1 MNFDINQKLDE
12 LLSMKYE
19 TETVEFKEAKD
30 NFSFDDLGK
39 YFSALSNEA
48 NLHNEKYAW
57 LVFGVEDKKHN
68 IVGTNYKNDDK
79 SLLALKEEMGKQ
91 TTGNLTFVEIYKCF
105 RKNKNDEE
113 KRILVFQIPA
123 APCGMPVAFKR
134 MYYGRDGE
142 ALVGLSIEK
151 IERIRA
157 QNVTNDWSAGIIEEA
172 TIGDLDERALNL
184 ARELFKRRNPS
195 KSDEV
200 DTWDNITFLNK
211 AKITQ
216 KGKITRTALLLLGK
230 NECEYMLAPADPKIR
245 WILRDANGEKKS
257 HFITGIPF
265 LLAVDEIYSKIR
277 IIRYQYMRQ
286 EGTLFPEEVDQYD
299 AFTIREALNN
309 CIAHQDYTKGCR
321 INVIEADDQLIF
333 ENAGSFIPNSV
344 EQVIKD
350 NSPESFY
357 RNRFLA
363 SAMMNLNMVET
374 AGGGIYK
381 LFQIQS
387 RKFFPL
393 PDYEL
398 TEDSVKVTIV
408 GKVLDLNF
416 ARQLAKN
423 PDLSLIEILALDKV
437 SKHKPLLDEEIA
449 LLRSKKLIE
458 GRKPN
463 FIIAKEVLQTA
474 GMKAEYTKNKGFDNK
489 YYRDLVIAALKHHGT
504 MTRKDLNI
512 LLLDKL
518 PEYMT
523 SEQRINKVGN
533 ILGSLR
539 KQGVILNTGSDH
551 QPIWKLRKELRDKN
565 N

>member
-1 MNFDINQKLDE
+1 MNLDINQKLDE

-68 IVGTNYKNDDK
+68 IVGTNYRNDDK

-91 TTGNLTFVEIYKCF
+91 TTGNLTFIEIHKCF
-105 RKNKNDEE
+105 RKE

-172 TIGDLDERALNL
+172 TIDDLDERAVAL
-184 ARELFKRRNPS
+184 ARELFKKRNPS

-216 KGKITRTALLLLGK
+216 KGKITRAALLLLGK
-230 NECEYMLAPADPKIR
+230 SESEYMLTPADPKIR
-245 WILRDANGEKKS
+245 WVLRDYKGEKKS
-257 HFITGIPF
+257 HFIAEIPF

-277 IIRYQYMRQ
+277 NLRYQYMQR

-309 CIAHQDYTKGCR
+309 CIAHQDYTKGRR
-321 INVIEADDQLIF
+321 INVIETDDSLAF

-350 NSPESFY
+350 NSLESFY

-381 LFQIQS
+381 MFQLQ
-387 RKFFPL
+387 RKKFFPL

-398 TEDSVKVTIV
+398 SEDSVKVTIT

-423 PDLSLIEILALDKV
+423 PDLSLTEILALDKV

-449 LLRSKKLIE
+449 LLRNKKLIE

-474 GMKAEYTKNKGFDNK
+474 GMKAEYTKNKGLNNK
-489 YYRDLVIAALKHHGT
+489 YYLDLVTTALKQHKT
-504 MTRKDLNI
+504 MTRKDLNS
-512 LLLDKL
+512 LLWDKL

-523 SEQRINKVGN
+523 KEQRSDKIGN
-533 ILGSLR
+533 ILGLLKIR
-539 KQGVILNTGSDH
+539 GMIFNEGTRH
-551 QPIWKLRKELRDKN
+551 QPIWKLRKEK
-565 N
+565 

>member
-1 MNFDINQKLDE
+1 MNLDINQKLDE

-68 IVGTNYKNDDK
+68 IVGTNFKNDDK
-79 SLLALKEEMGKQ
+79 SLNALKEEMGKQ
-91 TTGNLTFVEIYKCF
+91 TTGNLTFVEIYTCL
-105 RKNKNDEE
+105 RKNKNNEE

-172 TIGDLDERALNL
+172 TIGDLDERALKL

-200 DTWDNITFLNK
+200 DTWDNVTFLNK

-398 TEDSVKVTIV
+398 TEDFVKVTIV

>member
-1 MNFDINQKLDE
+1 MNLDINQKLDE

-68 IVGTNYKNDDK
+68 IVGTNFKNDDK
-79 SLLALKEEMGKQ
+79 SLNALKEEMGKQ
-91 TTGNLTFVEIYKCF
+91 TTGNLTFVEIYTCL
-105 RKNKNDEE
+105 RKAKNNEE

-172 TIGDLDERALNL
+172 TIGDLDERALKL

-398 TEDSVKVTIV
+398 TEDFVKVTIV

>member
-1 MNFDINQKLDE
+1 M
-12 LLSMKYE
+12 
-19 TETVEFKEAKD
+19 
-30 NFSFDDLGK
+30 
-39 YFSALSNEA
+39 
-48 NLHNEKYAW
+48 
-57 LVFGVEDKKHN
+57 
-68 IVGTNYKNDDK
+68 
-79 SLLALKEEMGKQ
+79 
-91 TTGNLTFVEIYKCF
+91 
-105 RKNKNDEE
+105 
-113 KRILVFQIPA
+113 
-123 APCGMPVAFKR
+123 
-134 MYYGRDGE
+134 
-142 ALVGLSIEK
+142 
-151 IERIRA
+151 
-157 QNVTNDWSAGIIEEA
+157 
-172 TIGDLDERALNL
+172 
-184 ARELFKRRNPS
+184 
-195 KSDEV
+195 
-200 DTWDNITFLNK
+200 
-211 AKITQ
+211 
-216 KGKITRTALLLLGK
+216 
-230 NECEYMLAPADPKIR
+230 
-245 WILRDANGEKKS
+245 
-257 HFITGIPF
+257 
-265 LLAVDEIYSKIR
+265 
-277 IIRYQYMRQ
+277 
-286 EGTLFPEEVDQYD
+286 
-299 AFTIREALNN
+299 
-309 CIAHQDYTKGCR
+309 
-321 INVIEADDQLIF
+321 
-333 ENAGSFIPNSV
+333 
-344 EQVIKD
+344 
-350 NSPESFY
+350 
-357 RNRFLA
+357 A

-398 TEDSVKVTIV
+398 TEDFVKVTIV

>member
-1 MNFDINQKLDE
+1 MNLDINQKLDE

-68 IVGTNYKNDDK
+68 IVGTNYRNDDK

-91 TTGNLTFVEIYKCF
+91 TTGNLTFIEIYKCF
-105 RKNKNDEE
+105 RKNKNNEE

-172 TIGDLDERALNL
+172 TIDDLDERAVAL
-184 ARELFKRRNPS
+184 ARELFKKRNPS

-216 KGKITRTALLLLGK
+216 KGKITRAALLLLGK
-230 NECEYMLAPADPKIR
+230 SESEYMLTPADPKIR
-245 WILRDANGEKKS
+245 WVLRDYKGEKKS
-257 HFITGIPF
+257 HFIAEIPF

-277 IIRYQYMRQ
+277 NLRYQYMQR

-309 CIAHQDYTKGCR
+309 CIAHQDYTKGRR
-321 INVIEADDQLIF
+321 INVIETDDSLAF

-350 NSPESFY
+350 NSLESFY

-381 LFQIQS
+381 MFQLQ
-387 RKFFPL
+387 RKKFFPL

-398 TEDSVKVTIV
+398 SEDSVKVTIT

-423 PDLSLIEILALDKV
+423 PDLSLTEILALDKV

-449 LLRSKKLIE
+449 LLRNKKLIE

-474 GMKAEYTKNKGFDNK
+474 GMKAEYTKNKGLNNK
-489 YYRDLVIAALKHHGT
+489 YYLDLVTTALKQHKT
-504 MTRKDLNI
+504 MTRKDLNS
-512 LLLDKL
+512 LLWDKL

-523 SEQRINKVGN
+523 KEQRSDKIGN
-533 ILGSLR
+533 ILGLLKIR
-539 KQGVILNTGSDH
+539 GMIFNEGTRH
-551 QPIWKLRKELRDKN
+551 QPIWKLRKEK
-565 N
+565 

>member
-1 MNFDINQKLDE
+1 
-12 LLSMKYE
+12 
-19 TETVEFKEAKD
+19 
-30 NFSFDDLGK
+30 
-39 YFSALSNEA
+39 
-48 NLHNEKYAW
+48 
-57 LVFGVEDKKHN
+57 
-68 IVGTNYKNDDK
+68 
-79 SLLALKEEMGKQ
+79 
-91 TTGNLTFVEIYKCF
+91 
-105 RKNKNDEE
+105 
-113 KRILVFQIPA
+113 
-123 APCGMPVAFKR
+123 
-134 MYYGRDGE
+134 
-142 ALVGLSIEK
+142 
-151 IERIRA
+151 
-157 QNVTNDWSAGIIEEA
+157 
-172 TIGDLDERALNL
+172 
-184 ARELFKRRNPS
+184 
-195 KSDEV
+195 
-200 DTWDNITFLNK
+200 
-211 AKITQ
+211 
-216 KGKITRTALLLLGK
+216 
-230 NECEYMLAPADPKIR
+230 MLAPADPKIR

-398 TEDSVKVTIV
+398 TEDFVKVTIV

>member
-1 MNFDINQKLDE
+1 MNLDINQKLDE

-68 IVGTNYKNDDK
+68 IVGTNYRNDDK

-91 TTGNLTFVEIYKCF
+91 TTGNLTFIEIHKCF
-105 RKNKNDEE
+105 RKD

-123 APCGMPVAFKR
+123 APRGMPVAFKR
-134 MYYGRDGE
+134 MHWGRDGE

-172 TIGDLDERALNL
+172 TIDDLDERAVAL
-184 ARELFKRRNPS
+184 ARELFKKRNPS

-216 KGKITRTALLLLGK
+216 KGKITRAALLLLGK
-230 NECEYMLAPADPKIR
+230 SESEYMLTPADPKIR
-245 WILRDANGEKKS
+245 WILRDYKGEKKS
-257 HFITGIPF
+257 HFIAEIPF

-277 IIRYQYMRQ
+277 NLRYQYMQR

-309 CIAHQDYTKGCR
+309 CIAHQDYTKGRR
-321 INVIEADDQLIF
+321 INVIETDDSLAF

-381 LFQIQS
+381 MFQLQR
-387 RKFFPL
+387 RKFFPM

-398 TEDSVKVTIV
+398 SEDSVKVTIT

-423 PDLSLIEILALDKV
+423 PDLSLTEIFALDKV

-449 LLRSKKLIE
+449 LLRNKKLIE

-489 YYRDLVIAALKHHGT
+489 YYRDLVIAALKQHGT
-504 MTRKDLNI
+504 MTRKDLNS
-512 LLLDKL
+512 LLWDKL

-523 SEQRINKVGN
+523 KEQRSDKIGN
-533 ILGSLR
+533 ILGLLKIR
-539 KQGVILNTGSDH
+539 GMIFNEGTRH
-551 QPIWKLRKELRDKN
+551 QPIWKLRKEK
-565 N
+565 